1 LQGSLLAYFSTV
13 LNDPSNSAMPAHLH
27 SHRRPRRTGFTLI
40 ELLTVIAII
49 GILAA
54 IIIPSVGKVR
64 EQAQRATSASN
75 IRSIAQ
81 AYATFSTSGGRVRI
95 IPSTVN
101 SVQEWAAWLAREV
114 ELNDASL
121 YYIESDPAVAAL
133 ASLPLV
139 VGSGTGDS
147 FNIDSEFQG
156 TTPSYAVVAGLAPH
170 APSTTTPLV
179 FTRGL
184 TASGTWTSTSPWG
197 ESGGHIGFLDGHV
210 RFFKDLNANGG
221 ELVHYTTKSRTADIH
236 AAISPGAVILN
247 NN

>member
-1 LQGSLLAYFSTV
+1 MKTLTSNRSPLST
-13 LNDPSNSAMPAHLH
+13 H
-27 SHRRPRRTGFTLI
+27 GFTLI

-64 EQAQRATSASN
+64 ENAQRAKSASN
-75 IRSIAQ
+75 MRSIAQ
-81 AYATFSTSGGRVRI
+81 AYATFSSSGGRIRI
-95 IPSTVN
+95 IPATVN
-101 SVQEWAAWLAREV
+101 TVQEWAGWLAREV

-121 YYIESDPAVAAL
+121 YYIESDLNVAAL

-139 VGSGTGDS
+139 VGSGSGDN
-147 FNIDSEFQG
+147 FTIDGEFLAA
-156 TTPSYAVVAGLAPH
+156 TPSYAVVAGLSPN
-170 APSTTTPLV
+170 APSTTTPLL

-184 TASGTWTSTSPWG
+184 AASGKWEVTSPWN

-210 RFFKDLNANGG
+210 KFYKDLSANGG
-221 ELVHYTTKSRTADIH
+221 EIVHYTSKSRTSDIN

-247 NN
+247 NNP

>member
-1 LQGSLLAYFSTV
+1 MSIRLRFHQ
-13 LNDPSNSAMPAHLH
+13 
-27 SHRRPRRTGFTLI
+27 PRQNTGFTLI

-64 EQAQRATSASN
+64 ENAQRAKSASN

-81 AYATFSTSGGRVRI
+81 AYATFSASGGRIRI
-95 IPSTVN
+95 IPATVT
-101 SVQEWAAWLAREV
+101 SAQEWAAWLAREV

-133 ASLPLV
+133 TSLPLV

-147 FNIDSEFQG
+147 FSINTEFQG
-156 TTPSYAVVAGLAPH
+156 ATPSYAVVAGLAPN

-184 TASGTWTSTSPWG
+184 TSSGTWSNTSPWG

-221 ELVHYTTKSRTADIH
+221 ELVHYTSKSRTSDIN